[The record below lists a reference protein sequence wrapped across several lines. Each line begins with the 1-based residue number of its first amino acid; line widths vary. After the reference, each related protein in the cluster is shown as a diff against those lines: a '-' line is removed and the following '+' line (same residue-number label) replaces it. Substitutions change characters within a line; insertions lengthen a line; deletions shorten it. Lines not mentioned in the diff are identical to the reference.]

1 MTKSRPSVRRP
12 VVLNGHSRRRLRPVR
27 ARDALLGAE
36 ALESPLPGQLL
47 VLLSRL
53 HRAEDAKPSAEA
65 LGGSEPAA

>member
-12 VVLNGHSRRRLRPVR
+12 VVLDGLSRRRRRPVR

-36 ALESPLPGQLL
+36 ALETPLPGQLL

-53 HRAEDAKPSAEA
+53 HRAENSKPSAGS